1 MNYGYNSGGFGQ
13 QGFGGGQ
20 QPAMMPGTGFGAAM
34 PRPNFY
40 NTSADVEA
48 QRQRLK
54 LLGLDETM
62 LDDALKLKQGLF
74 EKRDEMK
81 SDLKDS
87 MMDSIS
93 GALKGSSA
101 AGAAG
106 GGGGLAGMASS
117 L

>member
-1 MNYGYNSGGFGQ
+1 MNYGYNSG
-13 QGFGGGQ
+13 GGGQ
-20 QPAMMPGTGFGAAM
+20 QPAMMPGTGFGAAT

-40 NTSADVEA
+40 NTTADVEA

-62 LDDALKLKQGLF
+62 LDDALKLKQGIF
-74 EKRDEMK
+74 EKRDDMQGQ
-81 SDLKDS
+81 LKDS